1 MSTTQSK
8 PIWFIFPGLEAY
20 DPSPSVSILTFP
32 PFVKLCSSLKEKTGF
47 NLIETITSEGSSPTL
62 ATVFATITALQSSLI
77 IFLKSLGIA
86 PDGFIGYG
94 IGEFAASYMD
104 GCYDA
109 ETAIIL
115 ARTIGRKIDDSG
127 FRRGAMALVHQNESE
142 FSSFFSNSGV
152 YVSAHNTDNCIT
164 IAGSQKN
171 VQQVLEKLKMDKIKC
186 SPIASYSTALH
197 CSQMDYLKD
206 TAMESLYR
214 LIDSPKP
221 RSNKWVSTTV
231 AVTEDCLRLSCPRY
245 FLRNIT
251 SPILFREACN
261 ELPSNVIIIEV
272 NYRSILESF
281 VKSNHKAP
289 ESIIYLTVPCL
300 DDMDNNA
307 KITSTGQLFEIL
319 DNNNTTSTN
328 DTIGLS
334 SDRLHFLL
342 KGSQSSGVYEVR

>member
-1 MSTTQSK
+1 MSTSQSR

-20 DPSPSVSILTFP
+20 DPTPPISVLTFP
-32 PFVKLCSSLKEKTGF
+32 PFVKLCDSLNEKTGF
-47 NLIETITSEGSSPTL
+47 NLLETIVNEGSSPSL
-62 ATVFATITALQSSLI
+62 ATVFATITTLQTSLI
-77 IFLKSLGIA
+77 HLLASLGIT

-109 ETAIIL
+109 ETVIFL
-115 ARTIGRKIDDSG
+115 SHTIGRKIDDSG
-127 FRRGAMALVHQNESE
+127 YRRGAMALVHQDESK

-152 YVSAHNTDNCIT
+152 TVSAHNTENCIT

-171 VQQVLEKLKMDKIKC
+171 IDQVLEKLKMDKIKC

-221 RSNKWVSTTV
+221 RSHRWVSTTV
-231 AVTEDCLRLSCPRY
+231 AATEDCLRLSCPRY
-245 FLRNIT
+245 FLRNLT
-251 SPILFREACN
+251 SPVLFREACS
-261 ELPSNVIIIEV
+261 ELPANAIIIEV

-281 VKSNHKAP
+281 VKSNLKSP
-289 ESIIYLTVPCL
+289 ETIIYLTIPCL
-300 DDMDNNA
+300 NNMDTTKSQDYQLFNTNIINNNNNNV
-307 KITSTGQLFEIL
+307 STGM
-319 DNNNTTSTN
+319 ST
-328 DTIGLS
+328 DKLV
-334 SDRLHFLL
+334 DYLL
-342 KGSQSSGVYEVR
+342 KERQNTGVYEVR